1 MTEGRFEF
9 GENWRSFLA
18 HVDPR
23 RIEVAEQS
31 MASLLGSDRLDTRRF
46 LDVGCG
52 SGLFSLAARR
62 LGASV
67 VSFDVDEASVACAG
81 ELRRRFFPDDGAWTV
96 LSGSALDGEF
106 LASLGRFDVVYAWG
120 VLHHTGRL
128 WEAVD
133 NVAAVV
139 APGGTFVLA
148 IYNDQGFRSRMWRS
162 IKRLYNGLPRPLRVP
177 YAAAVMLP
185 REALSFAART
195 ALLAPG
201 DYVRSWTEYRKNR
214 GMSRWHDLIDW
225 VGGYP
230 FEVARPEQ
238 VFDRLSERGFE
249 LRRLKTC
256 GGGLGCNEF
265 VFRRKRTET

>member
-1 MTEGRFEF
+1 MTEDRFEF
-9 GENWRSFLA
+9 GKNWTSFLA
-18 HVDPR
+18 HVDAR

-31 MASLLGSDRLDTRRF
+31 MASLLGSDRLAGHRF

-67 VSFDVDEASVACAG
+67 VSFDFDEGSVACAG
-81 ELRRRFFPDDGAWTV
+81 ELRRRFFPDDDAWTV
-96 LSGSALDGEF
+96 LSGSALDREF

-133 NVAAVV
+133 NVAAAV
-139 APGGTFVLA
+139 APEGT
-148 IYNDQGFRSRMWRS
+148 
-162 IKRLYNGLPRPLRVP
+162 
-177 YAAAVMLP
+177 
-185 REALSFAART
+185 AR
-195 ALLAPG
+195 LAPG

-230 FEVARPEQ
+230 FEVAKPEQ

-265 VFRRKRTET
+265 VFRRRTAEV